1 MTIVPFCELT
11 EGQEA
16 DFFAVFVKKE
26 SKLTSQGKPYYSITI
41 RDANRTVTFPVWNNS
56 EFYPLVESLNDNSF
70 IRVAGVYK
78 INAYGPQID
87 LIQMRLVDDSDRQDG
102 FDEKMFVAK
111 SQFDPEEM
119 FKNILFVLKK
129 YITEDDPLY
138 TLCETILTKNKTE
151 LLSLSAASHNHHAFV
166 GGWLEH
172 TRNVLCHAV
181 TLAHYYT
188 KVYPELTPP
197 LDMGL
202 VAAGAALHDI
212 GKLEEI
218 AFAGVGF
225 EYTVE
230 GNLIGHMLQ
239 GRDIVRDACKK
250 LGFSGQRF
258 TLLEHVIIAHQR
270 LPEWGAPKPP
280 MIPEALLVHYAD
292 DVDAKFA
299 IMYNLEKEIAPG
311 KFSPSKNTMGYKV
324 YRPEEE
330 EMGNRE

>member
-26 SKLTSQGKPYYSITI
+26 AKTTSQGKPYYSITI
-41 RDANRTVTFPVWNNS
+41 RDANRTVTFPVWNDS
-56 EFYPLVESLNDNSF
+56 PFTPLIEKLEDNSF
-70 IRVAGVYK
+70 IKVRGVYQV
-78 INAYGPQID
+78 NAKYGAQVN
-87 LIQMRLVDDSDRQDG
+87 LIQMRLIEDRDRQDG

-111 SQFDPEEM
+111 SQFDPEET
-119 FKNILFVLKK
+119 FADILAILKQA
-129 YITEDDPLY
+129 IGESDPLY
-138 TLCETILTKNKTE
+138 TLCETIFTENKE
-151 LLSLSAASHNHHAFV
+151 KLLPLSAASKNHHAFV

-172 TRNVLCHAV
+172 TRNVLYNAV
-181 TLAHYYT
+181 MLAKRYT
-188 KVYPELTPP
+188 EIYPELSPS
-197 LDMGL
+197 LDVGL

-250 LGFSGQRF
+250 LGFSGQRY

-324 YRPEEE
+324 FRPEE